1 MNENTEVKK
10 RRGRPR
16 KLPIDPNALPA
27 QNGETKES
35 NAKTITDSLL
45 EPYYIAMDQYCF
57 TVFETI
63 TPDPS
68 FTENGKN
75 YFKSVGHYSNIGNA
89 LEAIA
94 KRKATSK
101 SYNSIR
107 EFIDEYKQIIES
119 LNPLR
124 SL

>member
-1 MNENTEVKK
+1 MSEQPEVKK

-16 KLPIDPNALPA
+16 RDPSDSTTP
-27 QNGETKES
+27 QNSETKES
-35 NAKTITDSLL
+35 NAKTITDPLI
-45 EPYYIAMDQYCF
+45 EPYYIAMDQYCL

-63 TPDPS
+63 TPDPA

-75 YFKSVGHYSNIGNA
+75 YFKPVGHYSNMGSA

-94 KRKATSK
+94 KKKVNSK

-107 EFIDEYKQIIES
+107 EYIKEYYQIIDT
-119 LNPLR
+119 LNPLKK
-124 SL
+124 L

>member
-1 MNENTEVKK
+1 MSENTEVKK
-10 RRGRPR
+10 RRGRP
-16 KLPIDPNALPA
+16 KKVVDPNAAP
-27 QNGETKES
+27 QSTDTKES
-35 NAKTITDSLL
+35 NAKTITDPLL
-45 EPYYIAMDQYCF
+45 EPYYIAMDQYCY

-63 TPDPS
+63 TPDPT

-75 YFKSVGHYSNIGNA
+75 YFKSVGHYSNVGDA
-89 LEAIA
+89 LNAIA

-107 EFIDEYKQIIES
+107 EFIEDYKQIIDS

-124 SL
+124 KL

>member
-1 MNENTEVKK
+1 MSENTEVKK
-10 RRGRPR
+10 RRGRP
-16 KLPIDPNALPA
+16 KKVVDPNAAP
-27 QNGETKES
+27 QNTDTKES
-35 NAKTITDSLL
+35 NAKTITDPLL

-75 YFKSVGHYSNIGNA
+75 YFKSSGYYSNIGDA
-89 LEAIA
+89 LAAIA
-94 KRKATSK
+94 KRKVTSK

-107 EFIDEYKQIIES
+107 EFMDEYKQIINS
-119 LNPLR
+119 LNQLR
-124 SL
+124 KL